1 MNTQQL
7 TPEQNYQVLL
17 DALKYTSDIVVTL
30 TEKNSINENKI
41 AELEK
46 NIKEQ
51 KYLIGKN
58 NKSFEEL
65 EKKLIGVEKNII
77 GSVNR
82 DLLLIKNN
90 KKSNIELLSKT
101 NSNTKNNLTSR
112 IEVEDGMDLQE
123 ELDLETIN
131 NTICNTGLLSDVTS
145 FNLEEV
151 DKIKK
156 QKAAT
161 SLVET
166 LIRKKQELENKIND
180 LTSNQDNKSNQSN
193 QSNQDNKS
201 KELATV
207 IIGKDNK
214 SKVHNDITIE
224 ESKDN
229 KIIDLNAI
237 RRKKNFAR
245 KF

>member
-1 MNTQQL
+1 MNTNTQQL

-46 NIKEQ
+46 IIKEQ
-51 KYLIGKN
+51 KNLIAKN
-58 NKSFEEL
+58 HKSIEEL
-65 EKKLIGVEKNII
+65 EKKLIGVEKNIVT
-77 GSVNR
+77 SVNR

-90 KKSNIELLSKT
+90 QKSNIELLSKT
-101 NSNTKNNLTSR
+101 NSNSNSNSNSNNLTSR
-112 IEVEDGMDLQE
+112 IEVTDDMDLQE

-151 DKIKK
+151 EKVKK

-180 LTSNQDNKSNQSN
+180 LTSH

-201 KELATV
+201 KEFATV
-207 IIGKDNK
+207 IIEKDNK
-214 SKVHNDITIE
+214 SKDAEKTIE

-229 KIIDLNAI
+229 KNIDLNAI

>member
-1 MNTQQL
+1 MNNQQL

-41 AELEK
+41 NELEK
-46 NIKEQ
+46 TIRELKNGIS
-51 KYLIGKN
+51 KN
-58 NKSFEEL
+58 NNLIEEL
-65 EKKLIGVEKNII
+65 GKKLLTVEKNIVT
-77 GSVNR
+77 SVNK

-90 KKSNIELLSKT
+90 QKSNIELLSKSSTLT
-101 NSNTKNNLTSR
+101 NNNK
-112 IEVEDGMDLQE
+112 IEIEDSTGFALDPE
-123 ELDLETIN
+123 ESLDLETIN
-131 NTICNTGLLSDVTS
+131 NTICNTGLLSEVTS
-145 FNLEEV
+145 FNLEEIE
-151 DKIKK
+151 KIKK

-180 LTSNQDNKSNQSN
+180 LTSGFDNKSNDLTVIIEKES
-193 QSNQDNKS
+193 KS
-201 KELATV
+201 KE
-207 IIGKDNK
+207 
-214 SKVHNDITIE
+214 SKEKINDKITEKINE

-229 KIIDLNAI
+229 KTADLNAI

>member
-46 NIKEQ
+46 IIKEHKNFIQ
-51 KYLIGKN
+51 KN
-58 NKSFEEL
+58 NKSIEEL
-65 EKKLIGVEKNII
+65 EKKLIGVEKNIVT
-77 GSVNR
+77 SVNR

-90 KKSNIELLSKT
+90 QKSNIELLSKT
-101 NSNTKNNLTSR
+101 NTNNTQNNLTSR
-112 IEVEDGMDLQE
+112 IEVSDDMDLQD

-145 FNLEEV
+145 FNFEEV
-151 DKIKK
+151 EKIKK

-180 LTSNQDNKSNQSN
+180 LTSHHST
-193 QSNQDNKS
+193 QDNKS

-207 IIGKDNK
+207 IIEKDNK
-214 SKVHNDITIE
+214 SKESNEKTIE
-224 ESKDN
+224 DSKDN
-229 KIIDLNAI
+229 KNIDLNAI

>member
-46 NIKEQ
+46 IIKEQ
-51 KYLIGKN
+51 KNLIGKN
-58 NKSFEEL
+58 HKSIEEL
-65 EKKLIGVEKNII
+65 EKKLIGVEKNIVT
-77 GSVNR
+77 SVNR

-90 KKSNIELLSKT
+90 QKSNIELLSKT
-101 NSNTKNNLTSR
+101 NSNTQKNLTSR
-112 IEVEDGMDLQE
+112 IEVEDDMDLQE

-131 NTICNTGLLSDVTS
+131 NTICNTGILSDVTS

-180 LTSNQDNKSNQSN
+180 LTSNQDNKS
-193 QSNQDNKS
+193 
-201 KELATV
+201 KEFAT
-207 IIGKDNK
+207 IIIEKDNK
-214 SKVHNDITIE
+214 SKDHNDKTIE

-229 KIIDLNAI
+229 KNVDLNAI

>member
-1 MNTQQL
+1 MNNQQL

-41 AELEK
+41 NELEK
-46 NIKEQ
+46 TIRELKNGIS
-51 KYLIGKN
+51 KN
-58 NKSFEEL
+58 NNLIEEL
-65 EKKLIGVEKNII
+65 GKKLLTVEKNIVT
-77 GSVNR
+77 SVNK

-90 KKSNIELLSKT
+90 QKSNIELLSKSSTLT
-101 NSNTKNNLTSR
+101 NNNK
-112 IEVEDGMDLQE
+112 IEIEDSTAFGLDLEDQ
-123 ELDLETIN
+123 LDLETIN
-131 NTICNTGLLSDVTS
+131 NTICNTGLLSEVTS
-145 FNLEEV
+145 FNLEEIE
-151 DKIKK
+151 KIKK

-180 LTSNQDNKSNQSN
+180 LTSGFDNKSNDLAIVIEKES
-193 QSNQDNKS
+193 KS
-201 KELATV
+201 KES
-207 IIGKDNK
+207 KDK
-214 SKVHNDITIE
+214 INDKITEKINE

-229 KIIDLNAI
+229 KTADLNAI